1 MSRRWSPSAFRPVGR
16 TVHPP
21 QPSPNHARRYTERLR
36 RLELQESEAQEV
48 LLQTIH
54 GHLARLISVFVLPMR
69 LPRRTV
75 AVQGD
80 DFVRMGV
87 TAAIRRSR
95 RQLWTG
101 RHPRNAAPHFAARA
115 SASTSAKAETGANVS
130 FQANGLQASMIIFE
144 CAVCGVD
151 ARVER
156 RAPGVADDIDGFG
169 RFAAGRDRPRDVGQV
184 RRVDVFVDYDDEP
197 RHVALRR
204 RDQPRTLAG
213 PP

>member
-21 QPSPNHARRYTERLR
+21 QPSPNHARRYTQRLP

-69 LPRRTV
+69 LPKRTV

-95 RQLWTG
+95 RQLWAG

-144 CAVCGVD
+144 CAVCS
-151 ARVER
+151 RLR
-156 RAPGVADDIDGFG
+156 L
-169 RFAAGRDRPRDVGQV
+169 AASMRGSSAELQ
-184 RRVDVFVDYDDEP
+184 
-197 RHVALRR
+197 ALRMISTVSDGSQR
-204 RDQPRTLAG
+204 VATAHVTSARSDGSTSSSTMTTSLAM
-213 PP
+213 